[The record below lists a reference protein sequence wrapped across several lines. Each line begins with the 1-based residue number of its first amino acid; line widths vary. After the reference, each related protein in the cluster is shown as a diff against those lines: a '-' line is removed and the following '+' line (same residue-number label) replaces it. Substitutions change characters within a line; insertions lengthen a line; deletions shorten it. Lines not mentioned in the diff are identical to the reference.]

1 MFFSSFLVTGVFAPW
16 LRAVL
21 ISRLSY
27 NNLTLCLGFPWRRR
41 GVWVPLAVLV
51 VFMPVPATATNA
63 ITGKPRVIDGETI
76 EISGERIHLDG
87 IDAPEAKQECTA
99 GGTQWACGQEA
110 TFALARIIETHWVT
124 CKGDKRD
131 RDGRLIA
138 VCHAG
143 GKDINAMMVR
153 EGWALAYRR
162 GSLDYVDEETAARDA
177 RRGLWRGESFR
188 P

>member
-1 MFFSSFLVTGVFAPW
+1 
-16 LRAVL
+16 
-21 ISRLSY
+21 
-27 NNLTLCLGFPWRRR
+27 
-41 GVWVPLAVLV
+41 
-51 VFMPVPATATNA
+51 MPVPATATNA
-63 ITGKPRVIDGETI
+63 LTGKPRVIDGETI
-76 EISGERIHLDG
+76 EIAGHRIRLDD

-99 GGTQWACGQEA
+99 GGAQWACGQEA

-138 VCHAG
+138 VCYAG

-162 GSLDYVDEETAARDA
+162 DGLDYLDEETAARDA

-188 P
+188 PSF